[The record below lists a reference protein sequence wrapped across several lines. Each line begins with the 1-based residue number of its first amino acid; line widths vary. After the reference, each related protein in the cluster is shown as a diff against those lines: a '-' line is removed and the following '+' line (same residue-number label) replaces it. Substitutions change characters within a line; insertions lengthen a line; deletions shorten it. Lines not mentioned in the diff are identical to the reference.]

1 MNNINEV
8 YKDII
13 MTNEEIDMFGWKVIL
28 SADVDIKE
36 RFESELRDLIE
47 RYKSDHKINMGN
59 VIEIKR

>member
-13 MTNEEIDMFGWKVIL
+13 MTNEEIEMFGWKVIL
-28 SADVDIKE
+28 SADKDIKDK
-36 RFESELRDLIE
+36 FESELKNLID
-47 RYKSDHKINMGN
+47 RYKADHKINMGN